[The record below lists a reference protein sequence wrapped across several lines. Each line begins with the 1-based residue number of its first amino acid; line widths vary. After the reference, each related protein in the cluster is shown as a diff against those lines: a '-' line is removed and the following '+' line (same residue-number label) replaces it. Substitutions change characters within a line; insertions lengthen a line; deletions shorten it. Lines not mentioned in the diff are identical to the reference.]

1 VAAARRTILAWM
13 VYDFA
18 NSAFAAIVQA
28 TVFPAYYANVVVGN
42 AEGRGDFWW
51 GALVSLS
58 MILVALTSPL
68 FGGIADHAGVRKPFF
83 VWLTVVSVGATALLA
98 TVGPGMVVTGF
109 VLGVVGLVTYEA
121 AIVYYNSY
129 LPALAPPEQL
139 GRVSAGGFAV
149 GYAGSIVAFLAAW
162 PFAATG
168 AYGGCFLA
176 AAVLFGTF
184 SAPAFI
190 ALPADETKRMTLAA
204 ALRHGVRDT
213 LASLREILGHR
224 ERREMRRFLLA
235 YLVYEDGVNTVITFS
250 AVFAA
255 KTLGFSFTEIIAL
268 FLIVQITALVGSAAW
283 ARTTDT
289 RGPKLVVMVTLVQW
303 AAVTVLAFF
312 VTTKWQFWVVGGVA
326 GLGLGAIQAASR
338 TLMVTLVPQG
348 REAQFFG
355 FYALVGKT
363 GAILGPLV
371 FGIVSRA
378 MGGNQRTAIVAVGLF
393 FVVGLVLLARVRA
406 GGPTS
411 ASVPGPIGAST
422 NRYT

>member
-1 VAAARRTILAWM
+1 MAAARRTILAWM

-18 NSAFAAIVQA
+18 NSAFAAIVQS

-98 TVGPGMVVTGF
+98 AVGPGMAVTGF

-162 PFAATG
+162 PFAAAG

-176 AAVLFGTF
+176 AAVLFGAF

-190 ALPADETKRMTLAA
+190 ALPADEAKRMTLAA
-204 ALRHGVRDT
+204 ALRHGVRVT
-213 LASLREILGHR
+213 LATLREILAHR

-268 FLIVQITALVGSAAW
+268 FLVVQITALLGSAAW

-289 RGPKLVVMVTLVQW
+289 RGPKLVVTVTLVQW

-312 VTTKWQFWVVGGVA
+312 VTTKGQFWVVGVVA

-338 TLMVTLVPQG
+338 TLMATLVPRG

-363 GAILGPLV
+363 GAVLGPLV

-378 MGGNQRTAIVAVGLF
+378 MGGNQRAAIIAVGLF
-393 FVVGLVLLARVRA
+393 FVVGLLLLSRVRA
-406 GGPTS
+406 GGPTTV
-411 ASVPGPIGAST
+411 SVAPG
-422 NRYT
+422 RR

>member
-1 VAAARRTILAWM
+1 MAAARRTILAWM
-13 VYDFA
+13 LYDFA
-18 NSAFAAIVQA
+18 NSAFSAIVQA

-83 VWLTVVSVGATALLA
+83 LWLTVVSVGATALLA
-98 TVGPGMVVTGF
+98 TVGPGMVVRGF

-121 AIVYYNSY
+121 ALVYYNSY

-162 PFAATG
+162 PFAAAG

-176 AAVLFGTF
+176 AAVLFGVF
-184 SAPAFI
+184 SVPAFI
-190 ALPADETKRMTLAA
+190 ALPADEATRMTLGA
-204 ALRHGVRDT
+204 ALRRGVRDT
-213 LASLREILGHR
+213 LATLREILGRR

-268 FLIVQITALVGSAAW
+268 FLVVQITALLGSAAW

-303 AAVTVLAFF
+303 AAVTVLACF
-312 VTTKWQFWVVGGVA
+312 VTTKWQFWVVGVAA

-338 TLMVTLVPQG
+338 TLMATLVPRG
-348 REAQFFG
+348 REAEFFG

-363 GAILGPLV
+363 GAVLGPLV

-378 MGGNQRTAIVAVGLF
+378 LGGNQRAAIVAVGGF
-393 FVVGLVLLARVRA
+393 FIVGLVLLARVRA
-406 GGPTS
+406 GGPT
-411 ASVPGPIGAST
+411 AVLVPGETG
-422 NRYT
+422 